1 VTSSVLSLIAFRSDV
16 VIAAREKFSTI
27 GATSG
32 LNFKADVITTADFG
46 TTKYFIT

>member
-1 VTSSVLSLIAFRSDV
+1 MAAKSEL
-16 VIAAREKFSTI
+16 VIAAREKFKTI

-32 LNFKADVITTADFG
+32 LNFKEEVTTTADFG